1 MTFLSDNFHFLRPE
15 WLWALVPATVLA
27 VLLWNGRFRSV
38 GNTWARYVDAHLLSH
53 LSVRGG
59 KKQRRSRLV
68 APVAFAAVVL
78 IIAGLAGPT
87 WQKTD
92 VPSFTG
98 GEPVVAVL
106 SLAQSMNAD
115 DLTPSR
121 LKRSVHKL
129 RDILS
134 RTQGDERG
142 LVIYSDVP
150 FVAAPLTNDARVIEQ
165 MLPEL
170 STSLMPVLGNRL
182 DLAIGEAQQVLE
194 RADATRGQIIVI
206 ADNSGSDSDA
216 SLVAAEAA
224 RRAGYTVSVLAA
236 GTEEG
241 ATLQTADGRAI
252 SNSQGQTF
260 MTKLS
265 KESLEALASAG
276 GGQFSM
282 ITPGDAD
289 LNVLL
294 PAQDQSMRAAGEA
307 NDFQADSWVD
317 MGYWLLIIPALLAP
331 FVFRRGV
338 LMGLVVVGAG
348 LVAQPQQA
356 SASTWDDLWATRD
369 QQAQTA
375 FQNGDFET
383 AARTFDVPEWQAG
396 AAYRAGEYGAAVAA
410 YSRSQ
415 DPQRDYNLGNALAKS
430 GDLEG
435 ALEAYDRALDAAP
448 ADEDAQF
455 NRDLVAKL
463 LEEQQQEQ
471 QQQQQQNQ
479 DQQQQD
485 QQGGQGEQDQQDQAQ
500 QGQQDQQDQQ
510 KSAGDQQ
517 DQQQESGSETQ
528 EANSQGS
535 EDQNQ
540 QEQSG
545 EQQSADQQSGEQQ
558 SGEQQ
563 ADDQQNGQENA
574 AQQSG
579 GMTPEEQ
586 QGESAD
592 AQDQAAQ
599 NEQAQDQQAK
609 DQSAEQLAAEEE
621 NREQADASQERE
633 AEGQTAEMPEE
644 TGQQQAMQPQSSEG
658 ADTQEQA
665 EQEPSEN
672 MLSRLFSEALS
683 GNGEEEDE
691 PVAEGY
697 SRTPPPVD
705 QAVEQQL
712 RRVPDDPS
720 GLLKARI
727 HQHYARL
734 RAAQ

>member
-59 KKQRRSRLV
+59 KKQRRSRLM

-78 IIAGLAGPT
+78 VITGLAGPT

-165 MLPEL
+165 MLSEL

-206 ADNSGSDSDA
+206 ADNSGSEPDA
-216 SLVAAEAA
+216 SLAAAEAA

-265 KESLEALASAG
+265 KESLEALASSG

-282 ITPGDAD
+282 ITAGDAD

-294 PAQDQSMRAAGEA
+294 PVQDQNMRTAGEA

-317 MGYWLLIIPALLAP
+317 MGYWLLIVPALLAP

-338 LMGLVVVGAG
+338 LMGFVVIGAG
-348 LVAQPQQA
+348 LMAQPQQA

-375 FQNGDFET
+375 FLNGEFES

-435 ALEAYDRALDAAP
+435 ALEAYDRALEAAP

-463 LEEQQQEQ
+463 LEEQQQQEQEQ
-471 QQQQQQNQ
+471 QQQSQ

-485 QQGGQGEQDQQDQAQ
+485 QQGGEGQEDQQDQNRQGQ
-500 QGQQDQQDQQ
+500 QNQQDQQQN
-510 KSAGDQQ
+510 AGDQQ
-517 DQQQESGSETQ
+517 DQQQESGSENQ
-528 EANSQGS
+528 EANSQGA

-545 EQQSADQQSGEQQ
+545 EQQSADQQSGEQET
-558 SGEQQ
+558 SEQQ
-563 ADDQQNGQENA
+563 ADSQQDGQESN

-579 GMTPEEQ
+579 EVTPEEQ
-586 QGESAD
+586 QQENAD
-592 AQDQAAQ
+592 AQEQAGEDQQVQDRMAEQKAMEQEEIGDQAEAPQ
-599 NEQAQDQQAK
+599 EQQADGQTTEMAEEADQQ
-609 DQSAEQLAAEEE
+609 Q
-621 NREQADASQERE
+621 
-633 AEGQTAEMPEE
+633 P
-644 TGQQQAMQPQSSEG
+644 MQPQSSEG
-658 ADTQEQA
+658 AEPQEQA

-691 PVAEGY
+691 PVAEAY